1 MLMIEKLLY
10 GSFFVILFICVF
22 VIKNQMNT
30 IEDLEYK
37 LKNKDSEIIREIEVC
52 NNSKEIAAYKAQF
65 EEYKELFDA
74 NVRAAN
80 NAIKQKEALQLELSE
95 LEDVLMVYQ
104 EKDIKCLNTEVDK
117 EYLSRLKEIVNNV
130 KK

>member
-1 MLMIEKLLY
+1 MLNIEKFLY

-37 LKNKDSEIIREIEVC
+37 LKNKDNEIIREIEVC
-52 NNSKEIAAYKAQF
+52 NNDKEVAAYKAQY

-80 NAIKQKEALQLELSE
+80 KAIEKQKELQLELSD
-95 LEDVLMVYQ
+95 LEDVIMVYQ
-104 EKDIKCLNTEVDK
+104 EKDIKCLNDFVDSG
-117 EYLSRLKEIVNNV
+117 YLQKIKEIIND